1 MLIEKLRD
9 RVSKP
14 EPAMRR
20 IGYWIGACGAVLT
33 ISLCGLSFAVP
44 QMQRTLW
51 TRIPPCLILAGLA
64 LEGYETIAANRKGG
78 NDDLSN

>member
-1 MLIEKLRD
+1 MLIQKLRD

-20 IGYWIGACGAVLT
+20 LGYWVGGCGVALT
-33 ISLCGLSFAVP
+33 ITLGGLSFAIP
-44 QMQRTLW
+44 QMRGSLFTKV
-51 TRIPPCLILAGLA
+51 PPCLILAGLA
-64 LEGYETIAANRKGG
+64 LEGYEAIAANRKGG